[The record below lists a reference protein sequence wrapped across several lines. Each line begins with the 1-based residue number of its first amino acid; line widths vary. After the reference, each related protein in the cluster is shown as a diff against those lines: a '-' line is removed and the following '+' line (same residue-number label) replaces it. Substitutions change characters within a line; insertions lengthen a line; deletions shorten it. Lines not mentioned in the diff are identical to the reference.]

1 VLPVPGLTFSLLLKI
16 CWLLA
21 LAGHHF
27 FAEKCSVVF
36 SNPPHQETL
45 KSTTK
50 QKKKNRGKGE
60 TRYFYFLGKKFS
72 TWIFCEIRF
81 WCFRTPLAEKR

>member
-1 VLPVPGLTFSLLLKI
+1 MGLGNNFSFSCWICSIAIEVPGPTQVIHEPRSSAASAGTYTFSLLLKI

-27 FAEKCSVVF
+27 FVEKCSVVF

-45 KSTTK
+45 KNTTK
-50 QKKKNRGKGE
+50 QKKKQR
-60 TRYFYFLGKKFS
+60 KK
-72 TWIFCEIRF
+72 
-81 WCFRTPLAEKR
+81 